1 MKFIQQR
8 SIKFLGDEVG
18 LQGTDREVTRAK
30 LEIGKGVGKLS
41 KALTGSHPN
50 LADRDSAVE
59 RLLRLQQGTAQG
71 YRAVDALYVNC
82 ADGPQVQFSFKY
94 LCSAGHERLRAFAP
108 LLVKLYA
115 NPNSD
120 LADKVRL
127 TIWSIEVEI
136 PKVDGT
142 VQWWDLR
149 ELTVEQI
156 KKLEHVLT
164 QGTSQPQA
172 PKTVVPA
179 KIEPAPPVNH
189 TADVTPEVP
198 NYSPEPPIGQV
209 LSQIEEYAFGA
220 MNPTD
225 DEDFSGF

>member
-1 MKFIQQR
+1 MQFIHRR
-8 SIKFLGDEVG
+8 SIKFLSDNIG
-18 LQGTDREVTRAK
+18 LQGLDREITRAK
-30 LEIGKGVGKLS
+30 LEIGKGVGILS
-41 KALTGSHPN
+41 RALTDSHPSV
-50 LADRDSAVE
+50 AKRDSEIE
-59 RLLRLQQGTAQG
+59 RLLGLQQGTSQG
-71 YRAVDALYVNC
+71 YRAIDALYLNC
-82 ADGPQVQFSFKY
+82 PDGRRVQFSSKY
-94 LCSAGHERLRAFAP
+94 LCSAGHDRLRAFAP

-136 PKVDGT
+136 PKGDGT

-156 KKLEHVLT
+156 KNLEHRMT
-164 QGTSQPQA
+164 HGISQPQA
-172 PKTVVPA
+172 QKSVVPA
-179 KIEPAPPVNH
+179 KIEPAPPIIH

-198 NYSPEPPIGQV
+198 NYSPEPPLGQV

-225 DEDFSGF
+225 DDEFSGF